1 MLMAESNAVTTRR
14 PKKLPAIVNHDQ
26 LKIEGKVDPMI
37 KCMQEVKSHRQKN
50 VEDVLKKVGSIIN
63 FRVLAHQP
71 HLPQKWIG
79 IICYYTYG
87 ITLQH
92 YRVTH
97 QVVQTLPLT
106 SKQKWNFCFGVNGR
120 FCTT

>member
-50 VEDVLKKVGSIIN
+50 VEDVLKKVGNIIN
-63 FRVLAHQP
+63 
-71 HLPQKWIG
+71 
-79 IICYYTYG
+79 
-87 ITLQH
+87 
-92 YRVTH
+92 
-97 QVVQTLPLT
+97 
-106 SKQKWNFCFGVNGR
+106 
-120 FCTT
+120 